1 MFDDIAPTIQAEIVH
16 APQDKRI
23 FDALVPMIQAEAV
36 HVLQD
41 KQIFDDLVPMV
52 QAEIVHAP
60 QDEKL
65 NESAADGGTHCSGYV
80 SAKRGALVPS
90 RRRKADLPR
99 STWSF

>member
-1 MFDDIAPTIQAEIVH
+1 M
-16 APQDKRI
+16 PQDKRI
-23 FDALVPMIQAEAV
+23 FDALAPMTQAEIV

-41 KQIFDDLVPMV
+41 KQISDDLVPMI
-52 QAEIVHAP
+52 QAEIAHVP
-60 QDEKL
+60 QDEWL

-90 RRRKADLPR
+90 RRRKTDLPR

>member
-1 MFDDIAPTIQAEIVH
+1 MIPAEIVH
-16 APQDKRI
+16 VLQDNWI
-23 FDALVPMIQAEAV
+23 YDDLVPMIQAEIV
-36 HVLQD
+36 HV
-41 KQIFDDLVPMV
+41 
-52 QAEIVHAP
+52 P

-80 SAKRGALVPS
+80 SEKRGALVPS